1 VLKIGLRQWRF
12 IGRESMVTRPAAAKQ
27 NDGDKRRENGPGKVT
42 TVSVGQ
48 GKPLANLLTVI
59 HRIASDFLRTFVTSS
74 RFELFLFLPTE
85 ICVICGLYGFQI

>member
-59 HRIASDFLRTFVTSS
+59 HRIASDFLRTLVTSS

>member
-1 VLKIGLRQWRF
+1 MLKIRFRQWRF
-12 IGRESMVTRPAAAKQ
+12 IGRESMPTCPTAAKQ
-27 NDGDKRRENGPGKVT
+27 NNGDKRRENSPGKVT